1 MSILSFKNHV
11 LEIVGFKPLN
21 PPPFH
26 LWIRQCINL
35 LGKYCRD
42 QFENVFTCHHFL
54 FVENFVGSQM
64 CLDVFVK
71 NRVMQYSYTSSYREI
86 IQSTEPV
93 PEISYIRLIR
103 LSYNIQ
109 CNSKIT
115 NYNEFVINT
124 VCTDGGSVCGGWG
137 MPYIYPIITSTKL

>member
-1 MSILSFKNHV
+1 MSQRQEVSN
-11 LEIVGFKPLN
+11 PLI
-21 PPPFH
+21 PPPSTYGSANVST
-26 LWIRQCINL
+26 CY
-35 LGKYCRD
+35 GKYCRD
-42 QFENVFTCHHFL
+42 QFKNVFTCHHFL

-64 CLDVFVK
+64 CLDVFIK

-86 IQSTEPV
+86 IQSIEPV

-124 VCTDGGSVCGGWG
+124 VCTDGCSVWG
-137 MPYIYPIITSTKL
+137 DALYKSHNHLN